1 MDAVTNASEL
11 KQREHRTWT
20 GVAPGWRK
28 HDERLVRSAAP
39 VAARMLDLLAL
50 RPGMTVLDIA
60 CGTGEPAI
68 PAAERVAPGGRVI
81 ATDFV
86 EEMLAFAREKAAR
99 RGVSNIEFRRV
110 DGEQLD
116 VPPESCDAV
125 SIRWGLMFMP
135 DPLACLRRTH
145 GALKKNGRIAVAC
158 WAPPDK
164 NPWASVPMGIV
175 RRCLNAPPPPPGT
188 PGLFAFAD
196 PSRLRGVLDEAG
208 FRDTAVEAVD
218 VPFADFD
225 SGEAYFTFILE
236 LAGPIAALFAQLS
249 PSEQAAAREE
259 IIGAAA
265 GPNGQVHLHG
275 MTWVASGTK

>member
-68 PAAERVAPGGRVI
+68 PAAARIAPGGRVI

-99 RGVSNIEFRRV
+99 RGVTNIEFRRV
-110 DGEQLD
+110 DGEQLE
-116 VPPESCDAV
+116 VPPDSCDAV

-135 DPLACLRRTH
+135 DPLACLRRAHT
-145 GALKKNGRIAVAC
+145 ALMTNGRIAVAC
-158 WAPPDK
+158 WTAPDR
-164 NPWASVPMGIV
+164 NPWAAVPMGIV
-175 RRCLNAPPPPPGT
+175 RRMLNAPPPPPGT

-196 PSRLRGVLDEAG
+196 PSRLRGALDEAG

-218 VPFADFD
+218 VPFADFERPD
-225 SGEAYFTFILE
+225 EYFTFILE

-249 PSEQAAAREE
+249 PPQQAAAREE
-259 IIGAAA
+259 ILAAA
-265 GPNGQVHLHG
+265 TGPDGQVHLAG
-275 MTWVASGTK
+275 QTWVASGAK